1 MSATVAA
8 ALKKIAVAI
17 LTDKK
22 LRKAVLGIVL
32 GIIIIVIMP
41 AVAVIALFN
50 GDINIDADR
59 LQQIVVEEMSDEE
72 KAKLQAVE
80 DTMKAIETAMTEK
93 GFTAERTKEAQ
104 ALYTLALYDHSKAD
118 GFVDK
123 LVGCFAENQ
132 TDEQLI
138 NAINSAFGTELK
150 SEDYSKVMN
159 SIRANSINTSGF
171 TDPHSKNNLDL
182 VEWAKQAQSHGWG
195 YVWGSYGEV
204 LTQKTL
210 NSKAKQYPDEVGSK
224 ADFIKTHW
232 LGRRTADCIG
242 LIKGY
247 GWLNTQTGAIEYG
260 TNGMPDVYFEEQ
272 GIHSIDPA
280 SEFYITI
287 YGSIAQSESENISA
301 NVKWGKAQSAK
312 QGNVPFQCKH
322 FLGYTKNADGEIE
335 IVPEEAEIIREIYE
349 CYLSGESLY
358 GIKCCLEEKEIPTPA
373 GCSVWRQETIRSILS
388 NEKYKG
394 DAIINKTYVSDC
406 ISKRVKV
413 NNGERNK
420 YYIENNH
427 PAIIDAGTFARVQEE
442 IARRSGKPKVKQK
455 GTKTE
460 LSRYS
465 SKYALSE
472 LLICGECRTP
482 YRRCTWTAKGKRKI
496 VWRCIN
502 RLDYGKKYC
511 HHSPSI
517 EESLLQDAVMRAIMQ
532 TARQNAEVL
541 KTLKIHIGMG
551 LTDEIIEDKT
561 LDIQIRIAE
570 IDAEFQKMLKAVS
583 ADNAD
588 GIDEE
593 RITELMNEK
602 QRLTVQ
608 LEQYATMRQKR
619 ESAKSRLDEIYTILD
634 GLQNHPMEYDD
645 KLVRQLIECVV
656 VESKEK
662 IKVVFIGGTEIE
674 MTL

>member
-1 MSATVAA
+1 MQATSVQPQKTVRIIPATIDTKAAIAQSYRQLRVAA
-8 ALKKIAVAI
+8 YCRV
-17 LTDKK
+17 
-22 LRKAVLGIVL
+22 
-32 GIIIIVIMP
+32 
-41 AVAVIALFN
+41 
-50 GDINIDADR
+50 
-59 LQQIVVEEMSDEE
+59 S
-72 KAKLQAVE
+72 
-80 DTMKAIETAMTEK
+80 
-93 GFTAERTKEAQ
+93 TKQ
-104 ALYTLALYDHSKAD
+104 
-118 GFVDK
+118 
-123 LVGCFAENQ
+123 
-132 TDEQLI
+132 DEQLNSYEVQRTHYEERIRTEPKWSLVGIFADKGITGTSMKKRDEFNKMLRLCYKGKIEMIIVKSISRFARNTLDVIKITRKLREI
-138 NAINSAFGTELK
+138 N
-150 SEDYSKVMN
+150 V
-159 SIRANSINTSGF
+159 
-171 TDPHSKNNLDL
+171 
-182 VEWAKQAQSHGWG
+182 
-195 YVWGSYGEV
+195 
-204 LTQKTL
+204 
-210 NSKAKQYPDEVGSK
+210 
-224 ADFIKTHW
+224 
-232 LGRRTADCIG
+232 
-242 LIKGY
+242 
-247 GWLNTQTGAIEYG
+247 
-260 TNGMPDVYFEEQ
+260 DVYFEEQ

-322 FLGYTKNADGEIE
+322 FLGYTENADGEIE

-349 CYLSGESLY
+349 RYLSGESLH
-358 GIKCCLEEKEIPTPA
+358 GIKCYLEAKEIPTPA

-406 ISKRVKV
+406 ISKRIKA

-517 EESLLQDAVMRAIMQ
+517 EE
-532 TARQNAEVL
+532 N
-541 KTLKIHIGMG
+541 TLG
-551 LTDEIIEDKT
+551 
-561 LDIQIRIAE
+561 IQIRIAE
-570 IDAEFQKMLKAVS
+570 IAAEFQKMLKAVS

-588 GIDEE
+588 GIDEK

-608 LEQYATMRQKR
+608 LEQYVAVRQKR
-619 ESAKSRLDEIYTILD
+619 ESAKSRLDEIFTILD

-645 KLVRQLIECVV
+645 KLVRQLLECVV

>member
-1 MSATVAA
+1 MQATSVQPPKTVRIIPATIDTKAAITQSYRQLRVAA
-8 ALKKIAVAI
+8 YCRV
-17 LTDKK
+17 
-22 LRKAVLGIVL
+22 
-32 GIIIIVIMP
+32 
-41 AVAVIALFN
+41 
-50 GDINIDADR
+50 
-59 LQQIVVEEMSDEE
+59 S
-72 KAKLQAVE
+72 
-80 DTMKAIETAMTEK
+80 
-93 GFTAERTKEAQ
+93 TKQ
-104 ALYTLALYDHSKAD
+104 
-118 GFVDK
+118 
-123 LVGCFAENQ
+123 
-132 TDEQLI
+132 DEQLNSYEVQRTHYEERIRTEPKWSLVGIFADKGITGTSMKKRDEFNKMLRLCYKGKIDMIIVKSISRFARNTLDVIKITRKLREI
-138 NAINSAFGTELK
+138 N
-150 SEDYSKVMN
+150 V
-159 SIRANSINTSGF
+159 
-171 TDPHSKNNLDL
+171 
-182 VEWAKQAQSHGWG
+182 
-195 YVWGSYGEV
+195 
-204 LTQKTL
+204 
-210 NSKAKQYPDEVGSK
+210 
-224 ADFIKTHW
+224 
-232 LGRRTADCIG
+232 
-242 LIKGY
+242 
-247 GWLNTQTGAIEYG
+247 
-260 TNGMPDVYFEEQ
+260 DVYFEEQ

-312 QGNVPFQCKH
+312 QGNVSFQCKH

-349 CYLSGESLY
+349 QYLSGESLY
-358 GIKCCLEEKEIPTPA
+358 GIKCYLEAKEIPTPA

-406 ISKRVKV
+406 ISKRIKA

-482 YRRCTWTAKGKRKI
+482 YRRCTWTAKGKRKV

-532 TARQNAEVL
+532 TAKQNIEVL

-551 LTDEIIEDKT
+551 LTDEVTEDKT

-608 LEQYATMRQKR
+608 LEQYAAMRQKR
-619 ESAKSRLDEIYTILD
+619 ESAKSRLDEIFTILD

-645 KLVRQLIECVV
+645 TLVRQIIECVV

>member
-1 MSATVAA
+1 MQATSVQPQKTVRIIPATIDTKAAITQSYRQLRVAA
-8 ALKKIAVAI
+8 YCRV
-17 LTDKK
+17 
-22 LRKAVLGIVL
+22 
-32 GIIIIVIMP
+32 
-41 AVAVIALFN
+41 
-50 GDINIDADR
+50 
-59 LQQIVVEEMSDEE
+59 S
-72 KAKLQAVE
+72 
-80 DTMKAIETAMTEK
+80 
-93 GFTAERTKEAQ
+93 TKQ
-104 ALYTLALYDHSKAD
+104 
-118 GFVDK
+118 
-123 LVGCFAENQ
+123 
-132 TDEQLI
+132 DEQLNSYEVQRTHYEERIRTEPKWSLVGIFADKGITGTSMKKRDEFNKMLRLCYKGKIDMIIVKSISRFARNTLDVIKITRKLREI
-138 NAINSAFGTELK
+138 N
-150 SEDYSKVMN
+150 V
-159 SIRANSINTSGF
+159 
-171 TDPHSKNNLDL
+171 
-182 VEWAKQAQSHGWG
+182 
-195 YVWGSYGEV
+195 
-204 LTQKTL
+204 
-210 NSKAKQYPDEVGSK
+210 
-224 ADFIKTHW
+224 
-232 LGRRTADCIG
+232 
-242 LIKGY
+242 
-247 GWLNTQTGAIEYG
+247 
-260 TNGMPDVYFEEQ
+260 DVYFEEQ

-322 FLGYTKNADGEIE
+322 FLGYTKNTDGEIE
-335 IVPEEAEIIREIYE
+335 IVPEEAEVIREIYE
-349 CYLSGESLY
+349 QYLSGESLY
-358 GIKCCLEEKEIPTPA
+358 GIKCYLEEKEIPTPA

-517 EESLLQDAVMRAIMQ
+517 EETLLQDAVMRAIMQ
-532 TARQNAEVL
+532 TAKQNIEVL

-551 LTDEIIEDKT
+551 LTDEVTEDKT

-570 IDAEFQKMLKAVS
+570 INAEFQKMLKAVS
-583 ADNAD
+583 ANNAD

-608 LEQYATMRQKR
+608 LEQYAAMRQKR

-645 KLVRQLIECVV
+645 KLVRQIIECIV

-674 MTL
+674 IAL